1 MNERSR
7 RKKNFPKGLPIE
19 SDLEIIQKSQIV
31 QSTNTLP
38 IEFSSISRSSK
49 DITPIHRRPY
59 MIRRAYSEPLGY
71 NMTENIL
78 LQRNFIID

>member
-7 RKKNFPKGLPIE
+7 RKNNFPKGLPIE
-19 SDLEIIQKSQIV
+19 SDLEIIQKSRIV

-38 IEFSSISRSSK
+38 IEFSSINRSSK
-49 DITPIHRRPY
+49 DIRSIHRGPY

-71 NMTENIL
+71 NMVENTL